1 VTGTPLGF
9 RGRRAPLG
17 MLLVIGQ
24 VALSVLLLVGAAML
38 VRSLKRIES
47 TDIGI
52 DRDHLIIV
60 DVDATSRGYTGP
72 RIAAFA
78 NRLRERLA
86 ALPGVAAVTLSENGI
101 FSGTESDA
109 TIEVRGFVMRQ
120 PSDSLIAYDQVGA
133 NYARALGAHLIAGRD
148 IARGD
153 EGVVPRVVLVNQS
166 LARFYFGDTAVGK
179 FLYFNDSIAVQIVGV
194 VADIRDHD
202 LEGTLA
208 RRAYFP
214 FVHAEDKHGLD
225 WSGRLRLEVRAAGD
239 PTKLV
244 QPLREAIRAVDPMLP
259 IDGIDPVPVLMRE
272 TIAKERL
279 LAKLATA
286 FGILALVLAA
296 IGLYGVMTYAIT
308 RRTSEIGLRVAL
320 GAQRGDVVR
329 MVLRDGLGVVVIGV
343 IVGLPLTLACVRLLG
358 TQLHGVSFADPVS
371 IVTAIAVLIVSA
383 LVAALV
389 PALRASR
396 VSPIIAL
403 RAE

>member
-1 VTGTPLGF
+1 
-9 RGRRAPLG
+9 
-17 MLLVIGQ
+17 
-24 VALSVLLLVGAAML
+24 
-38 VRSLKRIES
+38 
-47 TDIGI
+47 
-52 DRDHLIIV
+52 
-60 DVDATSRGYTGP
+60 
-72 RIAAFA
+72 
-78 NRLRERLA
+78 
-86 ALPGVAAVTLSENGI
+86 
-101 FSGTESDA
+101 
-109 TIEVRGFVMRQ
+109 
-120 PSDSLIAYDQVGA
+120 
-133 NYARALGAHLIAGRD
+133 
-148 IARGD
+148 
-153 EGVVPRVVLVNQS
+153 VNQS
-166 LARFYFGDTAVGK
+166 LARFYFGDTAVGR

-214 FVHAEDKHGLD
+214 FVHSEDKDGLD
-225 WSGRLRLEVRAAGD
+225 WSGMLRLEVRAAGD

-244 QPLREAIRAVDPMLP
+244 QPLREAIHAVDPMLP

-286 FGILALVLAA
+286 FGVLALVLAA

-320 GAQRGDVVR
+320 GAQRGDIVR

-343 IVGLPLTLACVRLLG
+343 VVGLPVTLASVRLLG
-358 TQLHGVSFADPVS
+358 TQLHNVPLADPVS
-371 IVTAIAVLIVSA
+371 IAAAIAVLMTSA
-383 LVAALV
+383 LVAALL

-396 VSPIIAL
+396 VSPIVAL